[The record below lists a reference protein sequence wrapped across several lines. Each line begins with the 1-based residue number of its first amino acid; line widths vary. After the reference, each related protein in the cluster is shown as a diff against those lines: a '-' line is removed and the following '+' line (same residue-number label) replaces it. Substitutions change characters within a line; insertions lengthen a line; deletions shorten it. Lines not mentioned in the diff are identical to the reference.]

1 MLSLHFVNSRES
13 LTVGGVR
20 MVLQVGKAQSSGGC
34 TLMSL
39 HDVRQGL
46 VLGNLAAISNGKAP
60 MVIQNFSAGYH
71 GNGIGYASKSK
82 RQQRRADSPR
92 RTWADEVDEQAR
104 AKSASAHPPPP
115 SGQI

>member
-46 VLGNLAAISNGKAP
+46 VLGNLAAISN
-60 MVIQNFSAGYH
+60 VSA
-71 GNGIGYASKSK
+71 IGF
-82 RQQRRADSPR
+82 DPSPCGH
-92 RTWADEVDEQAR
+92 
-104 AKSASAHPPPP
+104 SPL
-115 SGQI
+115 